1 MVKMFSKK
9 EIIQLKEKK
18 IQKQRFDYSWVI
30 VGLCFLVIFTS
41 MGLCSSGRTLYL
53 TAITEALGIPRSAF
67 SLNDTFRYV
76 TTTII
81 NLFFG
86 SLIIRLGTKKMLC
99 IGFLCL
105 IGFALINATTT
116 HLIGF
121 YFAAILLG
129 IGISFTGTTM
139 ISSTVHK
146 WCKKNKA
153 TITGAI
159 LAANGLGGA
168 IAVQILSP
176 IIFQEGNPFG
186 YQISYKLVACV
197 LAVMFILVVIL
208 YKEPPRE
215 NVGEKTDN
223 TAGKKKVRGE
233 GWIGM
238 EYADIIRKPYF
249 YISLLAT
256 FMIGMTL
263 QGLNGIAVPHMY
275 DVGLD
280 IEYVALLTSISG
292 IMLSFSKFLTG
303 WIYDRIGIKWSMNI
317 CLTSAFLAVF
327 ALVFLGNT
335 PAGRVIAAGRTV
347 FQAIAFPLE
356 TVMLPIFV
364 TEFFGNKAFD
374 KLTGIFVAV
383 SAAGFALG
391 APFGNICFDIFGDY
405 KLAFLIF
412 AILMVFVTVMLQYVL
427 VAAKKDRVKIL
438 EEYEKEKALIDA

>member
-1 MVKMFSKK
+1 M
-9 EIIQLKEKK
+9 EEKK
-18 IQKQRFDYSWVI
+18 LHKFKFDYSWVI
-30 VGLCFLVIFTS
+30 IGLCFLVIFTS
-41 MGLCSSGRTLYL
+41 MGLCSSGRTMYL
-53 TAITEALGIPRSAF
+53 TAITNALNIPRGAF
-67 SLNDTFRYV
+67 SINDTIRYV

-86 SLIIRLGTKKMLC
+86 ALIIRLGTKKMLC

-146 WCKKNKA
+146 WCKNNKA
-153 TITGAI
+153 TVTGAI
-159 LAANGLGGA
+159 LAANGFGGA
-168 IAVQILSP
+168 IAVQIVSP

-186 YQISYKLVACV
+186 YQTSYKMVACV
-197 LAVMFILVVIL
+197 LTVMLILVAVF
-208 YKEPPRE
+208 YKEPPRDG
-215 NVGEKTDN
+215 VAKKSDVP
-223 TAGKKKVRGE
+223 AGKKKARGE

-238 EYADIIRKPYF
+238 EYEVAIKKPYF
-249 YISLLAT
+249 YLSLIAT

-263 QGLNGIAVPHMY
+263 QGLSGIAVPHMY
-275 DVGLD
+275 DVGLSV
-280 IEYVALLTSISG
+280 EYVALLTSISG
-292 IMLSFSKFLTG
+292 ILLSFSKFSTG
-303 WIYDRIGIKWSMNI
+303 WMYDRIGIKWSMNI

-335 PAGRVIAAGRTV
+335 PVGRVIAATRTLFSAV
-347 FQAIAFPLE
+347 ALPLE
-356 TVMLPIFV
+356 TIMLPIFV

-374 KLTGIFVAV
+374 KLVGIFVAV
-383 SAAGFALG
+383 SSAGFALG

-412 AILMVFVTVMLQYVL
+412 AILMVIVTVILQYVL
-427 VAAKKDRVKIL
+427 VAAKKDRVRIL
-438 EEYEKEKALIDA
+438 KENEEAEIK

>member
-1 MVKMFSKK
+1 MDNEELHRRK
-9 EIIQLKEKK
+9 
-18 IQKQRFDYSWVI
+18 FDYSWVI

-53 TAITEALGIPRSAF
+53 TAITDALGIPRSAF

-105 IGFALINATTT
+105 VGFALINATTT

-139 ISSTVHK
+139 VSSTVHK

-159 LAANGLGGA
+159 LAANGFGGA

-186 YQISYKLVACV
+186 YQTSYKLVACV
-197 LAVMFILVVIL
+197 LAVMFILVAVL

-215 NVGEKTDN
+215 RMAEKTD
-223 TAGKKKVRGE
+223 TAAGKKKVRGE

-238 EYADIIRKPYF
+238 EYNEIVKKPYF
-249 YISLLAT
+249 YLSLVAT

-263 QGLNGIAVPHMY
+263 QGLGGIAVPHMY
-275 DVGLD
+275 DLGLD
-280 IEYVALLTSISG
+280 VEYVALLASVGG
-292 IMLSFSKFLTG
+292 ILLSFSKFLAG
-303 WIYDRIGIKWSMNI
+303 WMYDRFGIKWSMNI
-317 CLTSAFLAVF
+317 CLASAFLAVL

-335 PAGRVIAAGRTV
+335 LVGRIIAAGRTV
-347 FQAIAFPLE
+347 FQSIAFPLE

-383 SAAGFALG
+383 SSAGFALG

-412 AILMVFVTVMLQYVL
+412 AILMIIVTVILQYVL
-427 VAAKKDRVKIL
+427 VAAGKDRKKIL
-438 EEYEKEKALIDA
+438 QEYEETRVLMEA